1 MTRAST
7 IYLMAALVAAASIGS
22 GGVASAQTPPVAL
35 ENKGYAEAVAQS
47 AFGNV
52 TSQSYGVEAGATIRK
67 TIQVFGEFG
76 QIRTVATPE
85 LTAAASVIASFI
97 AQERADITTSVR
109 EPVKT
114 LLPPWIAAAAP
125 W

>member
-1 MTRAST
+1 AT
-7 IYLMAALVAAASIGS
+7 ASIGS

-109 EPVKT
+109 EPVNFGAFGIRYLIPIMGTK
-114 LLPPWIAAAAP
+114 LQPYVLGAIG
-125 W
+125 